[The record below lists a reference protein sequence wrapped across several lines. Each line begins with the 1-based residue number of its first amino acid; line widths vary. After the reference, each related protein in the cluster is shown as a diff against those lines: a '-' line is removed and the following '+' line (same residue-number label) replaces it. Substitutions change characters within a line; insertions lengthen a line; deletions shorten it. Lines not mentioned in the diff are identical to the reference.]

1 MAAFPSNRPRH
12 MLPHWHS
19 ICCLPTCVCYLDYRV
34 LACLNCWPAHP
45 VYKLYMEFF
54 WSFKGG
60 GINPHLILLIVSSG
74 YMITKVLY
82 RVFAWDGGNLDYID
96 IVFTA
101 ESRTFVQS
109 SMTFLLF
116 LGILGLQ
123 RLAWVLHDRISCRRF
138 ICSSLKTEA
147 FLRFHNSQQ
156 HRMTNALYWSS
167 GMPLIFWMFCQL
179 LHWRPEVDC
188 MPIADQNWTAIG
200 HWKMMWSG
208 VSWAAPQIR
217 QAGESTIFWGKG
229 LDLHWILP
237 LSCSQK
243 NICTRG
249 GAAFL

>member
-1 MAAFPSNRPRH
+1 M
-12 MLPHWHS
+12 
-19 ICCLPTCVCYLDYRV
+19 
-34 LACLNCWPAHP
+34 
-45 VYKLYMEFF
+45 
-54 WSFKGG
+54 
-60 GINPHLILLIVSSG
+60 
-74 YMITKVLY
+74 
-82 RVFAWDGGNLDYID
+82 D

-101 ESRTFVQS
+101 ESRIFVQS

-116 LGILGLQ
+116 FGSLALQ
-123 RLAWVLHDRISCRRF
+123 RFAWALHDRISCRRF

-147 FLRFHNSQQ
+147 FLRFHNCQQ

-167 GMPLIFWMFCQL
+167 SMPLIFWMFCQL
-179 LHWRPEVDC
+179 LYWRLEVDC

-208 VSWAAPQIR
+208 ISWAAPQIR
-217 QAGESTIFWGKG
+217 QAGESTIFLGKR

-237 LSCSQK
+237 LSSSQK